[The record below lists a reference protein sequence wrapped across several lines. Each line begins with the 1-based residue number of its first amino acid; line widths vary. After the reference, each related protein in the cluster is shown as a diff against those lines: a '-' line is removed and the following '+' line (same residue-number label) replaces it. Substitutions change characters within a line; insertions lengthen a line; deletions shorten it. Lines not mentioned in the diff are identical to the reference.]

1 MTFKYQEYID
11 NLSIQCP
18 PSEYLPKELQAF
30 RFVFDAS
37 DQHSKNNFLPVLIIK
52 PSRQLNHTPAARC
65 QGYALSLFDTKE
77 NAEKRYSQLIKKR
90 STLPKSLGTHLAK
103 GFIDSTDGL
112 ASEVDEN
119 GHFSLHEFANVDLS
133 QNFNIVAALSRG

>member
-37 DQHSKNNFLPVLIIK
+37 DQLSKNNFLPVLIIK
-52 PSRQLNHTPAARC
+52 PSRQLNPDTSAAKC

-77 NAEKRYSQLIKKR
+77 NAEKRYSQLITKR
-90 STLPKSLGTHLAK
+90 PKLRKSLGTHLAK
-103 GFIDSTDGL
+103 GFIASTDGL
-112 ASEVDEN
+112 ASKVDEN
-119 GHFSLHEFANVDLS
+119 GHFSLHEFANIDLS
-133 QNFNIVAALSRG
+133 RNFNIVSAL

>member
-18 PSEYLPKELQAF
+18 PSDYVPKELQAF

-37 DQHSKNNFLPVLIIK
+37 AQGSANNFIPVLIIK
-52 PSRQLNHTPAARC
+52 PSRHLYPDTPAARC

-90 STLPKSLGTHLAK
+90 PALRKSLGTHLAE
-103 GFIDSTDGL
+103 GFIDSTDGVV
-112 ASEVDEN
+112 SEVDDN
-119 GHFSLHEFANVDLS
+119 GHFSLHEFVASDLTKK
-133 QNFNIVAALSRG
+133 FNIVSDL